1 MVLQCCYV
9 RNTTRVSNFL
19 FFLLQERYYQLV
31 ILAFLYL
38 TGNYCVSLALC
49 VLMVCA
55 YRCLKAFRI
64 RCFFLGITVQAQV
77 QVLPEGIEAVNGST
91 TDMGCT
97 SALVDSGGVMTC
109 NSQSYLVDG
118 CSPDI
123 NTSISD
129 WASQLVTVRRNEGT
143 DAVSFAHV
151 LLTFGFDT
159 AVSLTGIEID
169 LFHCPDWD
177 IGAPRITVY
186 VNEEYNLTFRFGL
199 SFTLAVQPS
208 QSSCDS
214 LTTVRITGD
223 TLSVSSHRTFHIL
236 VDLSHHSSIQW
247 VHIGEVR
254 FLSEGG
260 VQATG
265 TCLPTPLPRSSST
278 SLPSSSPSPSASLP
292 PSSSTYL
299 STTSSAPPRR
309 NSSTLHFSMP
319 SDVVATSQIEKSSS
333 HSITKHLKPTGISKS
348 PTPGGTTTSPE
359 LSASG
364 ETLMIILVVVI
375 VGLTLLACVLAG
387 LIVFCCLRRHFCST
401 EAHYTVKTLSY
412 ELEKSADL
420 PGSIDAQLEAT
431 NPMHT
436 SSAEDV
442 SRYVCPD
449 ASLGTNNSDDH
460 YDLIRGEL
468 IYPANEGYYDVVARD
483 EPLPPTVPTL
493 TGFPDDEDEFDAG
506 HYELIGRT
514 ARTAVSNAKNEPNVR
529 EGQSSNAQ
537 PNTPAASEA
546 SALPAVY
553 STVQVRAPKVPEKNA
568 DLKNYLAVHIPFN
581 ENIYSESINPSD
593 FIAQQPEPEGESQ
606 CNPLIYAPIY
616 PPFTVLPESFEIPAE
631 VNDRNIKEKFTL
643 RTGHYGEVVLADTVG
658 LSLKDMHLSKTE
670 TNKDVSITV
679 AVKRLKL
686 DATPAQ
692 RRAFETEAKFLSR
705 LRHPN
710 VVRLLGASYEDPA
723 FIMMEYM
730 KEGDLSLFLKKYSE
744 VVSMAAPSSKLQI
757 TESTLVYM
765 ASQIASGMKHLA
777 GLNFIHRDL
786 ATRNCLISKN
796 FSVKVASLGVGRDI
810 YQSHYFRVQ
819 GKTLLP
825 IRWMATECFD
835 GKFSEKSDV
844 WAFGVT
850 MWELFTLAKQLPY
863 RHLSDEEVIHNALK
877 REHRQFPPQPRSCPQ
892 SVYEIMERCWV
903 VDLNE
908 RITFRELYTLLQ
920 TAL

>member
-1 MVLQCCYV
+1 M
-9 RNTTRVSNFL
+9 
-19 FFLLQERYYQLV
+19 
-31 ILAFLYL
+31 
-38 TGNYCVSLALC
+38 
-49 VLMVCA
+49 
-55 YRCLKAFRI
+55 
-64 RCFFLGITVQAQV
+64 
-77 QVLPEGIEAVNGST
+77 QVLPEGIEAVNGSS

-97 SALVDSGGVMTC
+97 SALEDSGDVMTC

-123 NTSISD
+123 DTSTSN
-129 WASQLVTVRRNEGT
+129 WVSQLVTVRRNEGT
-143 DAVSFAHV
+143 ADIPFAHV

-159 AVSLTGIEID
+159 AVSLTGIEMD
-169 LFHCPDWD
+169 LFLCPNWD
-177 IGAPRITVY
+177 IGAPRIRVY
-186 VNEEYNLTFRFGL
+186 VNEEYNLAFRFGPFFFPVL
-199 SFTLAVQPS
+199 QPLQPS

-214 LTTVRITGD
+214 LTTVHLSGD
-223 TLSVSSHRTFHIL
+223 TLSVSSYRTFHIL
-236 VDLSHHSSIQW
+236 VDLSHQSSIEW

-254 FLSEGG
+254 FFSEGG
-260 VQATG
+260 GPATG

-278 SLPSSSPSPSASLP
+278 SLPSSSPSPSASLSS
-292 PSSSTYL
+292 SSSTSTEDL
-299 STTSSAPPRR
+299 STTTSYTSTFSSPPQSPPFPAH
-309 NSSTLHFSMP
+309 SSTPSQPNSESSSILHS
-319 SDVVATSQIEKSSS
+319 SNLVSTSQTPKQP
-333 HSITKHLKPTGISKS
+333 KPTGISTS

-387 LIVFCCLRRHFCST
+387 LIVLCCLRKRFCST
-401 EAHYTVKTLSY
+401 EAHYTVKTLSC
-412 ELEKSADL
+412 ELEKRADL

-449 ASLGTNNSDDH
+449 ASLDTNNSDDH
-460 YDLIRGEL
+460 YDLIRGEF

-514 ARTAVSNAKNEPNVR
+514 ARTALSNTKKDEPNVQ

-537 PNTPAASEA
+537 PNAAAASEA

-568 DLKNYLAVHIPFN
+568 DLKNYLAVRIPFN

-616 PPFTVLPESFEIPAE
+616 PPFTVLPESFELPAE
-631 VNDRNIKEKFTL
+631 VNDRNIKEKFSL

-686 DATPAQ
+686 DETPAQ

-796 FSVKVASLGVGRDI
+796 FSVKVASLGVGREI

-892 SVYEIMERCWV
+892 SVYEIMERCWA

-920 TAL
+920 TVL